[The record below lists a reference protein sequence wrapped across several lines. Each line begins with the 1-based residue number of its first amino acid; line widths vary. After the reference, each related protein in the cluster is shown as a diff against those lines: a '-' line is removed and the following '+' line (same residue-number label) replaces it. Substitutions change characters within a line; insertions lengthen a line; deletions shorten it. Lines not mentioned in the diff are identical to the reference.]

1 MSAPSLSS
9 SGAAVREADRE
20 GASAAATSALSE
32 DSAIP
37 RTPKSTRSSG
47 RAQPEPA
54 GVARAITRRG
64 LIEAGAGAAAAALAS
79 RQALAQEGDNLPPAI
94 PEWQLHPGEEVL
106 SQPYGRP
113 SRFEANVVR
122 RYRHGLP
129 EPPTRLSSFSLTP
142 LQDLSGIIT
151 PNGLHYERHHA
162 GTPTIDPLEHRLI
175 VHGMVEKPLIF
186 AMEDLTRFPS
196 VSRVCFLECSGN
208 TQNWGAPNPELTV
221 QDTHGLLSCCEWT
234 GVPLA
239 TILAE
244 AGVKPEAKWMLA
256 EGADAAAM
264 TRSIPI
270 EKALD
275 DALLAYAQ
283 NGERLRPEQGYPL
296 RLLLPGYEGN
306 ANVKW
311 LRRLKLGAEPF
322 QTREETSKYTM
333 LMPDGVARQ
342 FNFVMH
348 AKSVITF
355 PSGGQRLGSAGF
367 YEISGL
373 AWSGLGK
380 VARVEVSTDG
390 GASWRDAALQ
400 EPVMSKCLTRFRSP
414 WQWDG
419 GPALLA
425 SRVTDET
432 GYVQPT
438 REALLKSRDVR
449 SYYHYNAIQNWSVA
463 AGGAVTNAG

>member
-1 MSAPSLSS
+1 MIPWTRKSRAPSAPAEPDSS
-9 SGAAVREADRE
+9 EFV
-20 GASAAATSALSE
+20 
-32 DSAIP
+32 
-37 RTPKSTRSSG
+37 G
-47 RAQPEPA
+47 RL
-54 GVARAITRRG
+54 TRRRLFG
-64 LIEAGAGAAAAALAS
+64 TGAGAAAAAIVS
-79 RQALAQEGDNLPPAI
+79 QPGRAQETEDLPPAI
-94 PEWQLHPGEEVL
+94 PEWQLHPGDEVL

-113 SRFEANVVR
+113 SKFEANVVR

-129 EPPTRLSSFSLTP
+129 EPETRLSSFSLTP

-162 GTPTIDPLEHRLI
+162 GIPTIDPLEHRLM
-175 VHGMVEKPLIF
+175 VHGLVERPLIF
-186 AMEDLTRFPS
+186 TMEDLARFPS
-196 VSRVCFLECSGN
+196 MSRIHFLECSGN
-208 TQNWGAPNPELTV
+208 TQNWGAPKPELTA
-221 QDTHGLLSCCEWT
+221 QDTHGLLSCSEWT

-239 TILAE
+239 TVLAE
-244 AGVKPEAKWMLA
+244 AGVKPQAKWMLA

-306 ANVKW
+306 TNVKW

-322 QTREETSKYTM
+322 QTREETSKYTE

-342 FNFVMH
+342 FNLVME

-355 PSGGQRLGSAGF
+355 PSGGQKLEAPGF

-373 AWSGLGK
+373 AWSGAGK
-380 VARVEVSTDG
+380 VTRVEVSSDD
-390 GASWRDAALQ
+390 GASWRDASLQ

-414 WQWDG
+414 WRWDG
-419 GPALLA
+419 GPATLA
-425 SRVTDET
+425 SRATDET

-438 REALLKSRDVR
+438 REALMKVRDAR
-449 SYYHYNAIQNWSVA
+449 SYYHYNGIQHWGVSA
-463 AGGAVTNAG
+463 SGAVTNAG